1 VFSITQQRWT
11 LLATILAS
19 GVVQLDGSIINVAL
33 SSIDRDL
40 NAGLAG
46 LQWIV
51 AGYALTLSSFMI
63 LGGALSDR
71 YGRKRVLMIGLLCF
85 GISSLV
91 CGFAASTPLLV
102 IARIV
107 QGIAGALLV
116 PGALAILRSVYTDE
130 KARASAIGIW
140 TAFTGIA
147 AVIGPLMGGWFVE
160 HTTWRWVF
168 LINGPLIAVTIAL
181 FVRFVPETQDEN
193 ARGSLDWTGGF
204 LTVLGLTLI
213 SAALIQAPLI
223 GLSSLPVMIGLVSGI
238 AILIGFVF
246 HQARTPNP
254 MMPLS
259 LFKSRN
265 YSSINLAT
273 LGIYFALGGAPFFVP
288 MFLQNVLEQ
297 SPIVSG
303 AVLLPMPLML
313 FAFAQK
319 FGSLAAK
326 HGSRWI
332 IFAGAVVCVVGQL
345 ILAQVSYS
353 IRNVFEGLAT
363 DEIVRYD
370 CREAG
375 NQCLNGLELFINTIW
390 GNVLSLYHSILSRP
404 SYESVTLIVLAAFV
418 IGLGLSM
425 LVAPLTSVVLSS
437 LPAKNAGVGTAVNYV
452 AAKVAGLFA
461 VAGLGLVFSS
471 VFTSNLDSKL
481 AQISPD
487 PSLKAKL
494 EVFKSNPSARAEPG
508 LPLVRGAQTEAF
520 KMVMLVCAGL
530 TLAGGVAALFVRDG
544 VLPES
549 DSSLI

>member
-1 VFSITQQRWT
+1 
-11 LLATILAS
+11 
-19 GVVQLDGSIINVAL
+19 
-33 SSIDRDL
+33 
-40 NAGLAG
+40 
-46 LQWIV
+46 
-51 AGYALTLSSFMI
+51 MI

-71 YGRKRVLMIGLLCF
+71 YGRKRVLMIGLLAF

-91 CGFAASTPLLV
+91 CGFAANTPLLV

-116 PGALAILRSVYTDE
+116 PGSLAILRSVYTDE
-130 KARASAIGIW
+130 KARASAIGMW

-168 LINGPLIAVTIAL
+168 LINGPLIAVTIAM

-193 ARGSLDWTGGF
+193 ARGPLDWFGGI
-204 LTVLGLTLI
+204 LAVLGLTAI
-213 SAALIQAPLI
+213 SAALIQAPLL
-223 GLSSLPVMIGLVSGI
+223 GLSNPLVIAGLI
-238 AILIGFVF
+238 AGVVTLIGFVW

-288 MFLQNVLEQ
+288 MFLQNVLDQ

-326 HGSRWI
+326 YGSRWI
-332 IFAGAVVCVVGQL
+332 IFAGAVVCVLGQL
-345 ILAQVSYS
+345 IFVGVSSGSVMQSRGSVEIALTREPVGIVIQEFFLRQISSFFLS
-353 IRNVFEGLAT
+353 IPSG
-363 DEIVRYD
+363 
-370 CREAG
+370 
-375 NQCLNGLELFINTIW
+375 IW
-390 GNVLSLYHSILSRP
+390 I
-404 SYESVTLIVLAAFV
+404 IIFAASV
-418 IGLGLSM
+418 IGFGLSM

-471 VFTSNLDSKL
+471 VFTANLDSKL

-494 EVFKSNPSARAEPG
+494 EAFKTNPSARAEPG
-508 LPLVRGAQTEAF
+508 TPLVRGAQTQAF

-530 TLAGGVAALFVRDG
+530 TLAGGVAALFVRDD

-549 DSSLI
+549 DSKLA

>member
-1 VFSITQQRWT
+1 
-11 LLATILAS
+11 
-19 GVVQLDGSIINVAL
+19 
-33 SSIDRDL
+33 
-40 NAGLAG
+40 
-46 LQWIV
+46 
-51 AGYALTLSSFMI
+51 
-63 LGGALSDR
+63 
-71 YGRKRVLMIGLLCF
+71 
-85 GISSLV
+85 
-91 CGFAASTPLLV
+91 V

-116 PGALAILRSVYTDE
+116 PGSLAILRSVYTDE
-130 KARASAIGIW
+130 KARASAIGMW

-168 LINGPLIAVTIAL
+168 LINGPLIALTIVL
-181 FVRFVPETQDEN
+181 FVRFIPETQDEN
-193 ARGSLDWTGGF
+193 ARGSLDWFGGI
-204 LTVLGLTLI
+204 LAVLGLTAI

-223 GLSSLPVMIGLVSGI
+223 GLSSPLVIAELISGVVV
-238 AILIGFVF
+238 LIGFVW
-246 HQARTPNP
+246 HQSRTTNP

-319 FGSLAAK
+319 FGSLAARY
-326 HGSRWI
+326 GSRWI

-345 ILAQVSYS
+345 MMS
-353 IRNVFEGLAT
+353 NVGNPDANVDNQYLPVPSSKVVVREGVT
-363 DEIVRYD
+363 TSDPRFVD
-370 CREAG
+370 
-375 NQCLNGLELFINTIW
+375 CLNFVLKQRGKCLSMSNNFLSTMWRSLSTIPED
-390 GNVLSLYHSILSRP
+390 VKRI
-404 SYESVTLIVLAAFV
+404 IFAAFV
-418 IGLGLSM
+418 IGFGLAM

-471 VFTSNLDSKL
+471 VFTANLDSKL

-494 EVFKSNPSARAEPG
+494 EAFKSNPSARAEPG

-530 TLAGGVAALFVRDG
+530 TLAGGVAALFVRDD

>member
-1 VFSITQQRWT
+1 VFSVTQQRWT

-71 YGRKRVLMIGLLCF
+71 YGRKRVLMIGLLAF

-91 CGFAASTPLLV
+91 CGFAANTLLLV

-116 PGALAILRSVYTDE
+116 PGSLAILRSVYTDE

-168 LINGPLIAVTIAL
+168 LINGPLIAVTMAL

-193 ARGSLDWTGGF
+193 ARGPLDWTGGF
-204 LTVLGLTLI
+204 LAVLGLTAI
-213 SAALIQAPLI
+213 SAALIEAPLL
-223 GLSSLPVMIGLVSGI
+223 GLSSLPVMVGLVAGI

-303 AVLLPMPLML
+303 AVLLPMPIML
-313 FAFAQK
+313 FVFAQK

-332 IFAGAVVCVVGQL
+332 IFGGALVCVVGQL
-345 ILAQVSYS
+345 MMGLLFSEPTKVEEGYVYVGLRNNPINSYYLISTFFNQVINWILLIPDLIKAVVIASTV
-353 IRNVFEGLAT
+353 IGFGLA
-363 DEIVRYD
+363 
-370 CREAG
+370 
-375 NQCLNGLELFINTIW
+375 
-390 GNVLSLYHSILSRP
+390 
-404 SYESVTLIVLAAFV
+404 
-418 IGLGLSM
+418 M

-437 LPAKNAGVGTAVNYV
+437 LPSKNAGVGTAVNYV

-471 VFTSNLDSKL
+471 MFTASLDS
-481 AQISPD
+481 QISQVSPD

-494 EVFKSNPSARAEPG
+494 ETFKSNPSARAEPG

-530 TLAGGVAALFVRDG
+530 TLIGGVSALFVRDD

-549 DSSLI
+549 DSNLV

>member
-1 VFSITQQRWT
+1 VFSVTQQRWT

-19 GVVQLDGSIINVAL
+19 GVVQLEGSIINVAL

-40 NAGLAG
+40 RAGLAG

-71 YGRKRVLMIGLLCF
+71 YGRKRVLMIGLLAF

-91 CGFAASTPLLV
+91 CGLAANTPLLV

-116 PGALAILRSVYTDE
+116 PGSLAILRSVYTDE
-130 KARASAIGIW
+130 QARASAIGMW

-168 LINGPLIAVTIAL
+168 LINGPLIAVTITM

-193 ARGSLDWTGGF
+193 ARGPLDWFGGI
-204 LTVLGLTLI
+204 LAVLGLTAI

-223 GLSSLPVMIGLVSGI
+223 GLLSPLVIAGLISGVV
-238 AILIGFVF
+238 ILIGFVW

-326 HGSRWI
+326 YGSRWF

-345 ILAQVSYS
+345 MMTEIDGRLLDVRPQ
-353 IRNVFEGLAT
+353 NVDEVRSRGPRSEGNRLHLDGQGTYDVVTTRPPFEFASAVIGFGLA
-363 DEIVRYD
+363 
-370 CREAG
+370 
-375 NQCLNGLELFINTIW
+375 
-390 GNVLSLYHSILSRP
+390 
-404 SYESVTLIVLAAFV
+404 
-418 IGLGLSM
+418 M

-452 AAKVAGLFA
+452 VAKVAGLFA

-471 VFTSNLDSKL
+471 VFTANLDSKL
-481 AQISPD
+481 SQVSPD
-487 PSLKAKL
+487 PSLKAKI
-494 EVFKSNPSARAEPG
+494 EAFKSNPSARAEPG

-530 TLAGGVAALFVRDG
+530 TLAGGVAALFVRDDI
-544 VLPES
+544 LPES
-549 DSSLI
+549 DPSLI

>member
-1 VFSITQQRWT
+1 VFSVTQQRWT

-71 YGRKRVLMIGLLCF
+71 YGRKRVLMIGLLAF

-91 CGFAASTPLLV
+91 CGFAVSTPLLV

-116 PGALAILRSVYTDE
+116 PGSLAILRSVYTDE
-130 KARASAIGIW
+130 KARAGAIGIW

-160 HTTWRWVF
+160 HLTWRWVF

-181 FVRFVPETQDEN
+181 LVRFVPETQDEN
-193 ARGSLDWTGGF
+193 ARGPLEWFGGI
-204 LTVLGLTLI
+204 LAVLGLTAI

-223 GLSSLPVMIGLVSGI
+223 GLSSPVVIAGLI
-238 AILIGFVF
+238 AGVVILIVFVW
-246 HQARTPNP
+246 HQSRTANP

-332 IFAGAVVCVVGQL
+332 IFAGAVVCVVGQMMMSQVQELGMQVVATFPTFVEETNPVIAWFSSVKAVIISFL
-345 ILAQVSYS
+345 IELPDQVK
-353 IRNVFEGLAT
+353 
-363 DEIVRYD
+363 
-370 CREAG
+370 
-375 NQCLNGLELFINTIW
+375 
-390 GNVLSLYHSILSRP
+390 
-404 SYESVTLIVLAAFV
+404 LIVLASSV
-418 IGLGLSM
+418 IGFGLAM

-452 AAKVAGLFA
+452 AAKVAGLLA

-471 VFTSNLDSKL
+471 VFTANLDTKL

-494 EVFKSNPSARAEPG
+494 ELFKANPSARAEPG

-530 TLAGGVAALFVRDG
+530 TLAGGAAALFVRDD
-544 VLPES
+544 VSPES
-549 DSSLI
+549 NSNLI

>member
-1 VFSITQQRWT
+1 VFSVTQQRWT

-33 SSIDRDL
+33 SSIDQDL
-40 NAGLAG
+40 KAGLAG

-51 AGYALTLSSFMI
+51 AGYALTLASFMI

-71 YGRKRVLMIGLLCF
+71 YGRKRVLMVGLLAF

-91 CGFAASTPLLV
+91 CGFAPNTPLLV
-102 IARIV
+102 MARIV

-116 PGALAILRSVYTDE
+116 PGSLAILRSVYTDE
-130 KARASAIGIW
+130 KARASAIGMW

-147 AVIGPLMGGWFVE
+147 AVIGPLIGGWFVE

-168 LINGPLIAVTIAL
+168 LINGPLIAVTMAL

-193 ARGSLDWTGGF
+193 ARGPLDWTGGF
-204 LTVLGLTLI
+204 LAVLGLTLI
-213 SAALIQAPLI
+213 SAALIEAPLL
-223 GLSSLPVMIGLVSGI
+223 GLSSLPVMIGLVAGVVT
-238 AILIGFVF
+238 LIGFVI
-246 HQARTPNP
+246 HQARTTNP

-265 YSSINLAT
+265 YSSINVAT

-319 FGSLAAK
+319 FGALAAK
-326 HGSRWI
+326 YGSRWI
-332 IFAGAVVCVVGQL
+332 IFAGAVVCVLGQL
-345 ILAQVSYS
+345 MMTLISVDNPIPLP
-353 IRNVFEGLAT
+353 
-363 DEIVRYD
+363 
-370 CREAG
+370 REAIDLDCSVFVG
-375 NQCLNGLELFINTIW
+375 KLPSFCPTLWQKIYGFFWTAI
-390 GNVLSLYHSILSRP
+390 VLTPASLK
-404 SYESVTLIVLAAFV
+404 LIVLAAFV

-471 VFTSNLDSKL
+471 VFTANLDSKL
-481 AQISPD
+481 SQISPD

-494 EVFKSNPSARAEPG
+494 EAFKANPTARAEPG

-530 TLAGGVAALFVRDG
+530 TLVGGVAALFVRDD

-549 DSSLI
+549 DSGLI

>member
-1 VFSITQQRWT
+1 MFSVTQQRWT

-40 NAGLAG
+40 SAGLAG

-71 YGRKRVLMIGLLCF
+71 YGRKRVLMIGLLTF

-91 CGFAASTPLLV
+91 CGFAANTPLLV

-116 PGALAILRSVYTDE
+116 PGSLAILRAVYTDE
-130 KARASAIGIW
+130 KARASAIGMW

-168 LINGPLIAVTIAL
+168 LINGPLIAVTIAMFL
-181 FVRFVPETQDEN
+181 RFVPETQDEN
-193 ARGSLDWTGGF
+193 ARGSLDWIGGI
-204 LTVLGLTLI
+204 LAVLGLSLI
-213 SAALIQAPLI
+213 SAALIQAPLL
-223 GLSSLPVMIGLVSGI
+223 GLSSLLVMTGLVAGV
-238 AILIGFVF
+238 AILIGFVW
-246 HQARTPNP
+246 HQFRTANP

-273 LGIYFALGGAPFFVP
+273 VGIYFALGGAPFFVP
-288 MFLQNVLEQ
+288 MFLQNVLDQ

-326 HGSRWI
+326 HGSRLI
-332 IFAGAVVCVVGQL
+332 IFGGAVVCTFGQMVLARIEYLPLGELGLFMKSIAVEELVV
-345 ILAQVSYS
+345 Y
-353 IRNVFEGLAT
+353 N
-363 DEIVRYD
+363 
-370 CREAG
+370 CRKFPQTG
-375 NQCLNGLELFINTIW
+375 FHCPNDLELFFTTPWFNLQ
-390 GNVLSLYHSILSRP
+390 NLYLSTPEEVR
-404 SYESVTLIVLAAFV
+404 LIIVASTV
-418 IGLGLSM
+418 IGFGLAM

-452 AAKVAGLFA
+452 AAKVAGLLA
-461 VAGLGLVFSS
+461 VAGLGVVFSS
-471 VFTSNLDSKL
+471 VFTANLDSKL

-494 EVFKSNPSARAEPG
+494 EAFKTNPSARAEPG

-530 TLAGGVAALFVRDG
+530 TLAGGVSALFVLDG
-544 VLPES
+544 VLPDS
-549 DSSLI
+549 DSR

>member
-1 VFSITQQRWT
+1 
-11 LLATILAS
+11 
-19 GVVQLDGSIINVAL
+19 
-33 SSIDRDL
+33 
-40 NAGLAG
+40 
-46 LQWIV
+46 
-51 AGYALTLSSFMI
+51 M
-63 LGGALSDR
+63 
-71 YGRKRVLMIGLLCF
+71 
-85 GISSLV
+85 
-91 CGFAASTPLLV
+91 
-102 IARIV
+102 
-107 QGIAGALLV
+107 
-116 PGALAILRSVYTDE
+116 
-130 KARASAIGIW
+130 
-140 TAFTGIA
+140 
-147 AVIGPLMGGWFVE
+147 
-160 HTTWRWVF
+160 
-168 LINGPLIAVTIAL
+168 AL

-193 ARGSLDWTGGF
+193 ARGPLDWTGGF

-223 GLSSLPVMIGLVSGI
+223 GLSSPLVIAGLI
-238 AILIGFVF
+238 AGVVILIGFVW
-246 HQARTPNP
+246 HQSRTANP

-273 LGIYFALGGAPFFVP
+273 LGVYFALGGAPFFVP
-288 MFLQNVLEQ
+288 MFLQNVLDQ

-332 IFAGAVVCVVGQL
+332 IFAGAVVCVLGQL
-345 ILAQVSYS
+345 MMASVGNSDSYS
-353 IRNVFEGLAT
+353 DTVFMLSAGEESLVARLGTPNPLSYLIPEPPPLPQGSLIVEFKDCTEYFKKTGRHCPNTVDYFREFAT
-363 DEIVRYD
+363 DSLVR
-370 CREAG
+370 
-375 NQCLNGLELFINTIW
+375 LNNWFLAIPHGT
-390 GNVLSLYHSILSRP
+390 R
-404 SYESVTLIVLAAFV
+404 LITFAAFV
-418 IGLGLSM
+418 IGFGLAM

-461 VAGLGLVFSS
+461 VAGLGIVFSS
-471 VFTSNLDSKL
+471 VFTANLDSKL

-494 EVFKSNPSARAEPG
+494 EAFKSNPSARAEQG

-530 TLAGGVAALFVRDG
+530 TLAGGVAALFVRDD

-549 DSSLI
+549 NSNLM

>member
-1 VFSITQQRWT
+1 MFTATQQRWT

-33 SSIDRDL
+33 STIDRDL
-40 NAGLAG
+40 NAGLSG

-71 YGRKRVLMIGLLCF
+71 YGRKRVLLIGLLAF

-91 CGFAASTPLLV
+91 CGFAPNTPLLV

-107 QGIAGALLV
+107 QGMAGALLV
-116 PGALAILRSVYTDE
+116 PGSLAILRAVYTDE
-130 KARASAIGIW
+130 KARASAIGTW

-147 AVIGPLMGGWFVE
+147 AVIGPLIGGWFVE
-160 HTTWRWVF
+160 HSTWRWVF
-168 LINGPLIAVTIAL
+168 LINGPLIALTIAM

-193 ARGSLDWTGGF
+193 ARGPLDWIGG
-204 LTVLGLTLI
+204 LLVVLGLTAI
-213 SAALIQAPLI
+213 SASLIQAPLL
-223 GLSSLPVMIGLVSGI
+223 GVSSPLVIAGI
-238 AILIGFVF
+238 LAGVVVLIVFVW
-246 HQARTPNP
+246 HQSRTTNP

-265 YSSINLAT
+265 FSSINLAT
-273 LGIYFALGGAPFFVP
+273 LGIYFGLTGVPFFVP
-288 MFLQNVLEQ
+288 IFLQNVLEQ

-303 AVLLPMPLML
+303 AVLLPMSLML

-319 FGSLAAK
+319 FGALAAK
-326 HGSRWI
+326 YGSRWFIFGGAILCMFGQLMLVLISDYTKPQFGSIVLRLVTTSDSNPFWTSLATLYFSIPGDVRVI
-332 IFAGAVVCVVGQL
+332 IF
-345 ILAQVSYS
+345 S
-353 IRNVFEGLAT
+353 
-363 DEIVRYD
+363 
-370 CREAG
+370 
-375 NQCLNGLELFINTIW
+375 
-390 GNVLSLYHSILSRP
+390 
-404 SYESVTLIVLAAFV
+404 AFV
-418 IGLGLSM
+418 IGFGLSM

-452 AAKVAGLFA
+452 AARVAGLFA
-461 VAGLGLVFSS
+461 VAGLGIVFSS
-471 VFTSNLDSKL
+471 VFTANLDSKL

-487 PSLKAKL
+487 PSLKAKF
-494 EVFKSNPSARAEPG
+494 EAFKANPTARAEPG

-530 TLAGGVAALFVRDG
+530 TVAGGVAALFVRDD
-544 VLPES
+544 VLQKS